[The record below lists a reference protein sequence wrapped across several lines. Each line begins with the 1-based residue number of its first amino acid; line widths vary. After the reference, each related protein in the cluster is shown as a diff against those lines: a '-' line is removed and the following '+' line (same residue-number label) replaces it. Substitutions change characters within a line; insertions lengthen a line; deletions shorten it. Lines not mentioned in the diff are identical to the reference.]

1 MFAGNAL
8 PRNAFGLTMARTW
21 SAELEL
27 KGAAEY
33 TAELFDRGDIVRKA
47 WFDTG
52 RRRARPESDK
62 DIQLCKRASRRCERV
77 AARSPV

>member
-1 MFAGNAL
+1 MFAGKAL
-8 PRNAFGLTMARTW
+8 QRNAFRLTKARTS

-33 TAELFDRGDIVRKA
+33 TAELFDRGDSVRKA

-52 RRRARPESDK
+52 RGRARPESDK
-62 DIQLCKRASRRCERV
+62 DIQRCKRASRRGERV

>member
-8 PRNAFGLTMARTW
+8 QRNAFRLTKARTS

-27 KGAAEY
+27 KGAAEC

-52 RRRARPESDK
+52 RDGPGLESDK
-62 DIQLCKRASRRCERV
+62 DIQLCKRASRRGDRV
-77 AARSPV
+77 AARSPI

>member
-1 MFAGNAL
+1 MFAGNTL
-8 PRNAFGLTMARTW
+8 QRNAFRLTKARTW
-21 SAELEL
+21 PPELEL

-52 RRRARPESDK
+52 RGRVRPESDK
-62 DIQLCKRASRRCERV
+62 DIQLWKSASRRGDRV

>member
-1 MFAGNAL
+1 MFAANA
-8 PRNAFGLTMARTW
+8 PRRNAFRLTKARTW

-33 TAELFDRGDIVRKA
+33 TAEVFDRGDIIHKA

-52 RRRARPESDK
+52 RGRARRESDK
-62 DIQLCKRASRRCERV
+62 DIQLWKTASRRGDRV
-77 AARSPV
+77 SARSPV